1 MPHMKAPE
9 ADDVPERVTHA
20 AVAATFARLNAR
32 AWGIAFAL
40 LGGLGL
46 LASTWLLVL
55 EGGTTVGPHLSLLR
69 SFLPGYSVTWHGGL
83 VGFVYG
89 FVIGYAFG
97 RLVGTVYNRL
107 LPAPEL

>member
-1 MPHMKAPE
+1 MPHSKAHE
-9 ADDVPERVTHA
+9 VDDVPARIASA
-20 AVAATFARLNAR
+20 AVAATFAQLNAR

-46 LASTWLLVL
+46 LTSTWLLVL
-55 EGGTTVGPHLSLLR
+55 EGGAMVGPHLSLLR